1 MESSMVEEN
10 GNSSLD
16 PMSEHR
22 NEDSSTQQTQQQ
34 QQQSQAAAV
43 AAAQSSQQQAT
54 AGTATL
60 LTSAPANMVQFIPAQ
75 SLQVR
80 ASAVWQTKPL
90 LRPPIPS
97 PPRSGWNGN

>member
-1 MESSMVEEN
+1 MVEEN

-22 NEDSSTQQTQQQ
+22 NEDSSTQQTQHQQ

-80 ASAVWQTKPL
+80 ASAV
-90 LRPPIPS
+90 
-97 PPRSGWNGN
+97 